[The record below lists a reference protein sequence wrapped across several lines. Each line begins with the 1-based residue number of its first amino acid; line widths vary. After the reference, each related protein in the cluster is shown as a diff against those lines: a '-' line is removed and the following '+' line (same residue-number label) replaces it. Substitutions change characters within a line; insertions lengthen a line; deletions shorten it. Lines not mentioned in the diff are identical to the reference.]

1 MMTEIIVQEAG
12 STLDS
17 NIMSKQDERNMVRK
31 LLNKIEYKTSRVEA
45 LSASKSKLIQG
56 SAVAR
61 KELLS
66 LAQSEKEYGQ
76 TQDPEKD
83 KLRLDTA
90 TRIIYFLQLDML
102 PTPRDGIRGDN
113 AEPFIYKNEL
123 QSITQG
129 TRSKLQILNE
139 MATSIVSIEEEESKV
154 RYELCEIM
162 LK

>member
-1 MMTEIIVQEAG
+1 
-12 STLDS
+12 
-17 NIMSKQDERNMVRK
+17 MSKQDERNMVRK
-31 LLNKIEYKTSRVEA
+31 LLNKIEYKSSRIA
-45 LSASKSKLIQG
+45 ILSASKSKLIQG

-66 LAQSEKEYGQ
+66 LAQSEKEHSQ

-102 PTPRDGIRGDN
+102 PTPRNGVRGDN

-123 QSITQG
+123 QSIT
-129 TRSKLQILNE
+129 
-139 MATSIVSIEEEESKV
+139 
-154 RYELCEIM
+154 
-162 LK
+162 

>member
-17 NIMSKQDERNMVRK
+17 IIMSKQDERSMVRK
-31 LLNKIEYKTSRVEA
+31 LLNKIEYKSSRIA
-45 LSASKSKLIQG
+45 TLSSSKSKLIQG

-66 LAQSEKEYGQ
+66 LAQTKKEHSQ

-83 KLRLDTA
+83 RLRLDTA

-102 PTPRDGIRGDN
+102 PTPRDGVRGDN

-123 QSITQG
+123 QSITLG
-129 TRSKLQILNE
+129 TRSKLQILKE
-139 MATSIVSIEEEESKV
+139 MVTSIVRIEEEESKV
-154 RYELCEIM
+154 RNEL
-162 LK
+162 

>member
-1 MMTEIIVQEAG
+1 MKKVEQAVTKTDYKQLMKKILDSLQEKRGQFCENTYSTLKEARNELYIMMTEIIVQEAG

-66 LAQSEKEYGQ
+66 LAKSEKEHVQ
-76 TQDPEKD
+76 T
-83 KLRLDTA
+83 L
-90 TRIIYFLQLDML
+90 
-102 PTPRDGIRGDN
+102 
-113 AEPFIYKNEL
+113 
-123 QSITQG
+123 
-129 TRSKLQILNE
+129 SK
-139 MATSIVSIEEEESKV
+139 S
-154 RYELCEIM
+154 
-162 LK
+162 

>member
-1 MMTEIIVQEAG
+1 MI
-12 STLDS
+12 
-17 NIMSKQDERNMVRK
+17 KQDERNMVRK

-56 SAVAR
+56 STVAK

-66 LAQSEKEYGQ
+66 LAQNEKEIGP
-76 TQDPEKD
+76 TKDPEKD

-90 TRIIYFLQLDML
+90 TWILYFLQLDML
-102 PTPRDGIRGDN
+102 PTPRDGIREDN
-113 AEPFIYKNEL
+113 TEPFIYKGEL

-139 MATSIVSIEEEESKV
+139 MATLSKKRNLRSEMSWV
-154 RYELCEIM
+154 ID
-162 LK
+162 

>member
-17 NIMSKQDERNMVRK
+17 IIMSKQDERSMVRK
-31 LLNKIEYKTSRVEA
+31 LLNKIEYKSSRIA
-45 LSASKSKLIQG
+45 TLSSSKSKLIQG

-66 LAQSEKEYGQ
+66 LAQTKKEHSQ
-76 TQDPEKD
+76 TQDPEND
-83 KLRLDTA
+83 RLRLDTA

-102 PTPRDGIRGDN
+102 PTPRDGVRGDN
-113 AEPFIYKNEL
+113 AEPFIYKSDL
-123 QSITQG
+123 QSITLG

-154 RYELCEIM
+154 RNEL
-162 LK
+162 